1 MGRRRGKSI
10 NGWLIIDKPLGVTS
24 AGVVG
29 KVRRLTGA
37 AKVGHGGTLDP
48 LATGVLPLALGEA
61 TKTVSYAM
69 NGTKIYRFTVRWGAA
84 TTTDDAEGA
93 VTATSDVRPDEAA
106 IQAALPAFIG
116 EIEQVPPI
124 YSAVKVEGQRAY
136 ALARA
141 DQPVTLEARR
151 VRIDDFRL
159 IERADA
165 DHATFE
171 VRAGKGAYMRSLA
184 RDLALAAGTVGHVS
198 ALRRIAVGPFHEKD
212 AISLDKLASVG
223 HSAPLSQ
230 FLLPVETALDDIP
243 ALAISSADAARLQ
256 RGQAVLMRGRDAPI
270 LRGTVYVTT
279 AGKLIALAD
288 VENGEIV
295 PKRVFN
301 LAGLVG
307 RAVLRESH

>member
-1 MGRRRGKSI
+1 MGRRGGKPI

-69 NGTKIYRFTVRWGAA
+69 NGAKIYRFTVRWGEA
-84 TTTDDAEGA
+84 TETDDAEGA
-93 VTATSDVRPDEAA
+93 VTEQSDVRPDEAA
-106 IQAALPAFIG
+106 ILAVLPSFIG

-124 YSAVKVEGQRAY
+124 YSAVKVDGRRAY

-141 DQPVTLEARR
+141 DQPVALEPRR

-159 IERADA
+159 IEFADA

-171 VRAGKGAYMRSLA
+171 VVSGKGAYMRSLA
-184 RDLALAAGTVGHVS
+184 RDLALALGTVGHVS

-212 AISLDKLASVG
+212 AISLDKLADVG

-243 ALAISSADAARLQ
+243 ALALTAAEGSSLKQ
-256 RGQAVLMRGRDAPI
+256 
-270 LRGTVYVTT
+270 
-279 AGKLIALAD
+279 
-288 VENGEIV
+288 
-295 PKRVFN
+295 
-301 LAGLVG
+301 G
-307 RAVLRESH
+307 RAVPALPVMTRLAPATLSQGDIVCAMAGGKPVALAQIKGAEIRPLRVLNL

>member
-1 MGRRRGKSI
+1 MSKRGGKPI

-61 TKTVSYAM
+61 TKTVAYAM
-69 NGTKIYRFTVRWGAA
+69 DGAKIYRFTIRWGEA
-84 TTTDDAEGA
+84 TATDDTEGE
-93 VTATSDVRPDEAA
+93 VTARSDRRPDEAS
-106 IQAALPAFIG
+106 ILAALPAFIG

-124 YSAVKVEGQRAY
+124 YSAIKVDGQRAY

-141 DQPVTLEARR
+141 DQPVTLDARR

-159 IERADA
+159 IEQADT

-184 RDLALAAGTVGHVS
+184 RDLALALGTVGHVS
-198 ALRRIAVGPFHEKD
+198 ALRRIAVGPFHEND
-212 AISLDKLASVG
+212 AISLDKLATVG
-223 HSAPLSQ
+223 HSAPLSE

-243 ALAISSADAARLQ
+243 ALALTEAEGSSLKQ
-256 RGQAVLMRGRDAPI
+256 GRPIPALPVMTRSAPATFSQGDI
-270 LRGTVYVTT
+270 VCAMVG
-279 AGKLIALAD
+279 GKPVALAQIK
-288 VENGEIV
+288 GAEIRSL
-295 PKRVFN
+295 RVLN
-301 LAGLVG
+301 L
-307 RAVLRESH
+307 